1 MSQRKVS
8 AQQHRE
14 ICAIY
19 KAGLTQTALSK
30 QFGVS
35 KARIQQILKASG
47 VNSDE
52 GGRAEIKRQAQA
64 QKDRE
69 HVNKFGCTKSQLDGV
84 RQATRSGSHDPF
96 NLFKSQQR
104 HAMRRG
110 VKWKLNFWDWWN
122 IWQESG
128 HWEQRGRGV
137 GSYCMCRNGDE
148 GPYAKGNV
156 YIGTA
161 VHNSVL
167 GRTLSLERN
176 TNKTFMYRLIHCAGG
191 PSLVASKL
199 GVSKNY
205 ISQSMLRNEM
215 PKCGRTNGRLEVI
228 VSMTAGAYSK
238 EAVEREIAKG
248 GLHG

>member
-1 MSQRKVS
+1 MSQRKVT
-8 AQQHRE
+8 AQQHLE

-19 KAGLTQTALSK
+19 KSGSTQTALGK
-30 QFGVS
+30 KFGIS

-47 VNSDE
+47 VKSEE
-52 GGRAEIKRQAQA
+52 GGRAEIKRQIRAR
-64 QKDRE
+64 KNRE
-69 HVNKFGCTKSQLDGV
+69 HIKAFGCTKQKLDAI
-84 RQATRSGSHDPF
+84 RSEHKSGSNDPLM
-96 NLFKSQQR
+96 LFKAQKR

-110 VKWKLNFWDWWN
+110 VKWKLNFWDWWC

-128 HWEQRGRGV
+128 HWHQRGRGI

-176 TNKTFMYRLIHCAGG
+176 TNKSFMYCLIHCAGG
-191 PSLVASKL
+191 PSLVASTL

-205 ISQSMLRNEM
+205 ISQAMLRNEM
-215 PKCGRTNGRLEVI
+215 PKCWRTNGRLEVI
-228 VSMTAGAYSK
+228 VSMTAGAYTMES
-238 EAVEREIAKG
+238 VERKIAKG